1 MNARRMMNKLVLAI
15 NLRGRRVKIN
25 QVQKYSE
32 RCGRMVTKYM
42 VMEKRFQPKTGKRR
56 YVSVLESGQA
66 SEVVQALADM
76 LNSTEAQGHGP
87 PDEGG
92 GLECKRN

>member
-32 RCGRMVTKYM
+32 RCGRMMTKY
-42 VMEKRFQPKTGKRR
+42 VLMEERLQPKTGKRR

-66 SEVVQALADM
+66 VEVVQALAKM
-76 LNSTEAQGHGP
+76 LNDTAAQGHGP
-87 PDEGG
+87 PGEGG
-92 GLECKRN
+92 DMECQRN

>member
-1 MNARRMMNKLVLAI
+1 MNARRVMNKLVLAI

-42 VMEKRFQPKTGKRR
+42 VMEERFQPKTGKRR

-66 SEVVQALADM
+66 AEVVQALADM
-76 LNSTEAQGHGP
+76 LNGTAAQGHGP
-87 PDEGG
+87 PGEGG
-92 GLECKRN
+92 GLECRRN

>member
-42 VMEKRFQPKTGKRR
+42 VMEERFQPKTGKRR

-66 SEVVQALADM
+66 AEVVQALADM
-76 LNSTEAQGHGP
+76 LNSTAAHRHGP
-87 PDEGG
+87 PGEGG
-92 GLECKRN
+92 DLECRRD